1 MKKRTIIGVDVSKM
15 TLDSAFSLTRAHLKI
30 PNTPAGFKRWLKWA
44 LSLSAGSELWIVMEH
59 TGYYSFQFE
68 LFLQQQGITYSK
80 VPAIEIKRS
89 VGVVRGKS
97 DKADAQMISE
107 YGRLRQDQLKV
118 QPAPLKEVTELKD
131 LLSLRGKL
139 VADRSGYKARLKEMQ
154 ATRKY
159 ATASIHV
166 QIQQQQIAS
175 LSAAIKVI
183 EKEIKQQIAQDQGLS
198 VNYKLLLTIK
208 GIGPVTAAYMLA
220 CTDNFSRFEN
230 SRKFSCYAG
239 LAPFEHSSGS
249 SIRGK
254 NRVSHYA
261 NKKAKCLLNLSALV
275 AVRFNPE
282 LKAYYEKRVAEGKN
296 KMSVLNIIRNK
307 LVDRMFAVI
316 KRQTPYCENI
326 QAAA

>member
-1 MKKRTIIGVDVSKM
+1 MQKRTIIGVDVSKM
-15 TLDSAFSLTRAHLKI
+15 TLDSAFSLVKAHMKI
-30 PNTPAGFKRWLKWA
+30 PNSLAGFKRWLKWA
-44 LSLSAGSELWIVMEH
+44 LSLSVGSEIWIVMEH

-89 VGVVRGKS
+89 VGLVRGKS

-107 YGRLRQDQLKV
+107 YGRLRQDQLKA
-118 QPAPLKEVTELKD
+118 QSAPVKGVTELKE

-139 VADRSGYKARLKEMQ
+139 VADRSGYKVRLKEMK
-154 ATRKY
+154 ATRGY
-159 ATASIHV
+159 VAGSVHV
-166 QIQQQQIAS
+166 LVQQNQIQALS
-175 LSAAIKVI
+175 LAIRTI
-183 EKEIKQQIAQDQGLS
+183 EKAIREQIGQDQGLS
-198 VNYKLLLTIK
+198 ANYKLLLTIK

-220 CTDNFSRFEN
+220 CTENFSRFAN

-239 LAPFEHSSGS
+239 LAPFEHSSGT
-249 SIRGK
+249 SIKGK
-254 NRVSHYA
+254 QRVSHYA

-275 AVRFNPE
+275 AIRFNPE
-282 LKAYYEKRVAEGKN
+282 LKAYYERRVAEGKN

-326 QAAA
+326 QAVA

>member
-1 MKKRTIIGVDVSKM
+1 MEKRTIIGVDVSKM
-15 TLDSAFSLTRAHLKI
+15 TLDSALSQTKAHLKI
-30 PNTPAGFKRWLKWA
+30 PNSPAGFTRWLKWA
-44 LSLSAGSELWIVMEH
+44 LSLSTAAELWVVMEH

-68 LFLQQQGITYSK
+68 LFLQQQAITYSK

-89 VGVVRGKS
+89 AGLVRGKS
-97 DKADAQMISE
+97 DKADARMISE
-107 YGRLRQDQLKV
+107 YGRLRQEQLKAV
-118 QPAPLKEVTELKD
+118 VAPIREVTELKD

-139 VADRSGYKARLKEMQ
+139 VADRSGYKARLKEMRG
-154 ATRKY
+154 TRGY
-159 ATASIHV
+159 AATAVHV
-166 QIQQQQIAS
+166 QVQQHQIQT
-175 LSAAIKVI
+175 LSIAIKTI
-183 EKEIKQQIAQDQGLS
+183 EKAIKEQISQDQGLS
-198 VNYKLLLTIK
+198 TNYKLLLTIK

-220 CTDNFSRFEN
+220 CTENFSRFAN

-254 NRVSHYA
+254 QRVSHYA

-282 LKAYYEKRVAEGKN
+282 LKAYYQKRVAEGKN
-296 KMSVLNIIRNK
+296 KMSVLNIVRNK

-316 KRQTPYCENI
+316 KRQTPYCENL
-326 QAAA
+326 QTAA

>member
-1 MKKRTIIGVDVSKM
+1 MEKRTIIGVDISKM
-15 TLDSAFSLTRAHLKI
+15 TLDSAFSLTKAHNKVS
-30 PNTPAGFKRWLKWA
+30 NTPAGFKQWLKWS
-44 LSLSAGSELWIVMEH
+44 LSLSAGSEIWVVMEH

-68 LFLQQQGITYSK
+68 LFLQQQAIPYSK

-89 VGVVRGKS
+89 VGLVRGKS
-97 DKADAQMISE
+97 DKADAHMISE
-107 YGRLRQDQLKV
+107 YGRLRQELLKV
-118 QPAPLKEVTELKD
+118 QTAPVKEVTELKD

-139 VADRSGYKARLKEMQ
+139 VADRSGYKARLKEMK
-154 ATRKY
+154 ATRGY
-159 ATASIHV
+159 GAGSVHILV
-166 QIQQQQIAS
+166 QQDQIQA
-175 LSAAIKVI
+175 LCMAIRTI
-183 EKEIKQQIAQDQGLS
+183 EKSIKEQIHQDQGLS
-198 VNYKLLLTIK
+198 ANYKLLLTIK
-208 GIGPVTAAYMLA
+208 GIGPITAAYMLA
-220 CTDNFSRFEN
+220 CTENFSRFEN

-254 NRVSHYA
+254 QRVSHYA
-261 NKKAKCLLNLSALV
+261 NKKAKCLLNLSAMV

-316 KRQTPYCENI
+316 KRQTPYYQNI
-326 QAAA
+326 KVVA

>member
-1 MKKRTIIGVDVSKM
+1 MEKRTIIGVDVSKM
-15 TLDSAFSLTRAHLKI
+15 TLDSAFSQTKAHLKI
-30 PNTPAGFKRWLKWA
+30 PNSPAGFTRWLKWA
-44 LSLSAGSELWIVMEH
+44 LSLSTTAELWVVMEH

-68 LFLQQQGITYSK
+68 LFLQQQAITYSK

-89 VGVVRGKS
+89 AGLVRGKS

-107 YGRLRQDQLKV
+107 YGRLRQEQLKAV
-118 QPAPLKEVTELKD
+118 VAPIREVTELKD

-139 VADRSGYKARLKEMQ
+139 VADRSGYKARLKEMRG
-154 ATRKY
+154 TRGY
-159 ATASIHV
+159 AATAVHV
-166 QIQQQQIAS
+166 QVQQHQIQT
-175 LSAAIKVI
+175 LSVAIKTI
-183 EKEIKQQIAQDQGLS
+183 EKAIKEQISQDQGLS
-198 VNYKLLLTIK
+198 ANYKLLLTIK

-220 CTDNFSRFEN
+220 CTENFSRFAN

-254 NRVSHYA
+254 QRVSHYA

-282 LKAYYEKRVAEGKN
+282 LKAYYQKRVAEGKN
-296 KMSVLNIIRNK
+296 KMSVLNIVRNK

-316 KRQTPYCENI
+316 KRQTPYCENL
-326 QAAA
+326 QTAA

>member
-1 MKKRTIIGVDVSKM
+1 MQKRTIIGVDVSKM
-15 TLDSAFSLTRAHLKI
+15 TLDSAFSPTKAHLKI

-44 LSLSAGSELWIVMEH
+44 LSLSVSAAPWVVMEH

-89 VGVVRGKS
+89 AGLVRGKS
-97 DKADAQMISE
+97 DKADAHMISE

-118 QPAPLKEVTELKD
+118 QSAPLKEVTELKD

-139 VADRSGYKARLKEMQ
+139 VADRSGYKARLKEMK
-154 ATRKY
+154 ATRGY
-159 ATASIHV
+159 VAASVHLQV
-166 QIQQQQIAS
+166 QQQQIQT
-175 LSAAIKVI
+175 LTQAIKTI
-183 EKEIKQQIAQDQGLS
+183 EKAIRGQIDHDQHLS
-198 VNYKLLLTIK
+198 TNYKLLMTIK
-208 GIGPVTAAYMLA
+208 GIGPITAAYMLA

-254 NRVSHYA
+254 QRVSHYA

-282 LKAYYEKRVAEGKN
+282 LKAYYQKRVAEGKN

-316 KRQTPYCENI
+316 KRQTPYCQNLL
-326 QAAA
+326 AVA

>member
-1 MKKRTIIGVDVSKM
+1 MQKRTIIGVDVSKM
-15 TLDSAFSLTRAHLKI
+15 TLDSAFSITKAHIKT
-30 PNTPAGFKRWLKWA
+30 PNTPAGFNKWLKWA
-44 LSLSAGSELWIVMEH
+44 LSLSAAAELWVVMEH
-59 TGYYSFQFE
+59 TGYYSYQFE
-68 LFLQQQGITYSK
+68 LFLQQQAISYSK
-80 VPAIEIKRS
+80 VAAIEIKRS
-89 VGVVRGKS
+89 VGLIRGKS

-107 YGRLRQDQLKV
+107 YGRLRQEQLKAQATSV
-118 QPAPLKEVTELKD
+118 KEVTELKD
-131 LLSLRGKL
+131 LLNLRGKL
-139 VADRSGYKARLKEMQ
+139 VADRSGYKCRLKEMNT
-154 ATRKY
+154 TRGY
-159 ATASIHV
+159 VTGSVHV
-166 QIQQQQIAS
+166 QVQQDQIQALS
-175 LSAAIKVI
+175 LSIRMIEKAIK
-183 EKEIKQQIAQDQGLS
+183 EQISQDQGLS
-198 VNYKLLLTIK
+198 ANYKLLLTIK

-220 CTDNFSRFEN
+220 CTENFSRFEN

-239 LAPFEHSSGS
+239 LAPFEHSSGT

-254 NRVSHYA
+254 QRVSHYA

-316 KRQTPYCENI
+316 KRQTPYYQNI

>member
-15 TLDSAFSLTRAHLKI
+15 TLDSAFPLTKAHLKI
-30 PNTPAGFKRWLKWA
+30 PNTPAGFKHWLKWA
-44 LSLSAGSELWIVMEH
+44 LSIGSDLWVVMEH

-68 LFLQQQGITYSK
+68 LFLQQHDITYSK

-89 VGVVRGKS
+89 VGMVRGKS
-97 DKADAQMISE
+97 DKADALMISE
-107 YGRLRQDQLKV
+107 YGRLRQEQLKA
-118 QPAPLKEVTELKD
+118 QSAPLKEVTELKD

-139 VADRSGYKARLKEMQ
+139 VADRSGYKARLKEMKG
-154 ATRKY
+154 TRGY
-159 ATASIHV
+159 EASSIHV
-166 QIQQQQIAS
+166 QVQQDQIQALSLAISTIEKAIKELISQQEG
-175 LSAAIKVI
+175 LSA
-183 EKEIKQQIAQDQGLS
+183 
-198 VNYKLLLTIK
+198 NYKLLLTIK
-208 GIGPVTAAYMLA
+208 GIGPITAAYMLA
-220 CTDNFSRFEN
+220 CTDNFSRFAN

-254 NRVSHYA
+254 QRVSHYA

-282 LKAYYEKRVAEGKN
+282 LKVYYEKRVAEGKN

-316 KRQTPYCENI
+316 KRQTPYLENL
-326 QAAA
+326 QAVA